1 MEAEMI
7 LDCSDQNTAW
17 STVCKILNTDKSTLT
32 LLLKPLNPYQ
42 YHTYKP
48 EEYIYKEI
56 CDALGSS
63 RSEIKAMWFHGT
75 RTNDIAS
82 FHTRGILPKSAVK
95 KEIESALISLSS
107 GIERKGNNQFSM
119 SIQGKQTP
127 ADEGP
132 FAVLF
137 KEVAIH
143 APGFNHSYIDV
154 PEMIEEVAGTLLG
167 ENYDK
172 LVMRYRSIT
181 KPYVVTFVGEAGQ
194 HELSLA
200 LWYLHSI
207 VDGDPPVEAADRANT
222 CFNSNGIT
230 IDPLRIVRVEL
241 IDNV

>member
-1 MEAEMI
+1 METEMI

-17 STVCKILNTDKSTLT
+17 STVCEIFNTDKSALT

-42 YHTYKP
+42 DHIYRP

-56 CDALGSS
+56 CSALGHPK
-63 RSEIKAMWFHGT
+63 SEIKAMWFHGT

-82 FHTRGILPKSAVK
+82 FHTRGILPKSAIK
-95 KEIESALISLSS
+95 KEIESTLIPLSS
-107 GIERKGNNQFSM
+107 GIERKGSNQFSM

-132 FAVLF
+132 FAFLF

-143 APGFNHSYIDV
+143 APGFNHSYIDA
-154 PEMIEEVAGTLLG
+154 PEMVEDIAGTLLG
-167 ENYDK
+167 ENHDQ

-181 KPYVVTFVGEAGQ
+181 KPYVVTFIGEAGQ

-230 IDPLRIVRVEL
+230 IAPLRIVRSEP
-241 IDNV
+241 IGNV

>member
-1 MEAEMI
+1 MI
-7 LDCSDQNTAW
+7 LDCSDQSTAW
-17 STVCKILNTDKSTLT
+17 STVCEIFNTDKSTLT
-32 LLLKPLNPYQ
+32 LLLRPLTPYQ
-42 YHTYKP
+42 DHTYRP
-48 EEYIYKEI
+48 EEYIYKKI
-56 CDALGSS
+56 CDALGNPK
-63 RSEIKAMWFHGT
+63 SEIKAMWFHGT

-82 FHTRGILPKSAVK
+82 FHTRGILPKSAI
-95 KEIESALISLSS
+95 KEEIKTTLIPLSS

-143 APGFNHSYIDV
+143 APGFNHSYVDT
-154 PEMIEEVAGTLLG
+154 PEMVEDIAGTLLG
-167 ENYDK
+167 ENYDQ

-181 KPYVVTFVGEAGQ
+181 EPYVVTFIGEAGG

-207 VDGDPPVEAADRANT
+207 VDGDPSVEAADRANT
-222 CFNSNGIT
+222 CFNSKGIT
-230 IDPLRIVRVEL
+230 IDPSRIVRSEP
-241 IDNV
+241 IGNV

>member
-1 MEAEMI
+1 MNADE
-7 LDCSDQNTAW
+7 
-17 STVCKILNTDKSTLT
+17 STLT
-32 LLLKPLNPYQ
+32 LLLKLLSPYE
-42 YHTYKP
+42 YHTYQP
-48 EEYIYKEI
+48 EEYIYKKI

-82 FHTRGILPKSAVK
+82 FHTRGILPKSAIK

-107 GIERKGNNQFSM
+107 GIERKGNNQFST
-119 SIQGKQTP
+119 SIQGKQAP
-127 ADEGP
+127 ADGGP

-137 KEVAIH
+137 KEVAVH

-154 PEMIEEVAGTLLG
+154 PEMIEDIAGTLLG
-167 ENYDK
+167 ENHDK
-172 LVMRYRSIT
+172 LVTQYISIT

-230 IDPLRIVRVEL
+230 IDSLRIVRA
-241 IDNV
+241 

>member
-1 MEAEMI
+1 MI

-17 STVCKILNTDKSTLT
+17 STVCKILNTDESTLT
-32 LLLKPLNPYQ
+32 SLLKPLNPYEH
-42 YHTYKP
+42 HTYKP
-48 EEYIYKEI
+48 EEYIYKKI

-63 RSEIKAMWFHGT
+63 RPEIKTMWFHGT

-82 FHTRGILPKSAVK
+82 FHTRGILPKSAIK
-95 KEIESALISLSS
+95 KEIEPALISLSS

-137 KEVAIH
+137 KEVAVH
-143 APGFNHSYIDV
+143 APGFNHSYIDI
-154 PEMIEEVAGTLLG
+154 PEMIEDIAGTLLG

-172 LVMRYRSIT
+172 LVTRYRSIT

-230 IDPLRIVRVEL
+230 IDPLRIVRTEL
-241 IDNV
+241 IGKV

>member
-1 MEAEMI
+1 M
-7 LDCSDQNTAW
+7 
-17 STVCKILNTDKSTLT
+17 
-32 LLLKPLNPYQ
+32 
-42 YHTYKP
+42 
-48 EEYIYKEI
+48 
-56 CDALGSS
+56 
-63 RSEIKAMWFHGT
+63 
-75 RTNDIAS
+75 
-82 FHTRGILPKSAVK
+82 K
-95 KEIESALISLSS
+95 KEIELALISLSS

-137 KEVAIH
+137 KEVAVH

-154 PEMIEEVAGTLLG
+154 PEMIEDIAGTLLG

-172 LVMRYRSIT
+172 LVTRYRSIT

-207 VDGDPPVEAADRANT
+207 VDGDTPVEAADRENT

-230 IDPLRIVRVEL
+230 IAPLRIVRTEL
-241 IDNV
+241 IGNV